1 MKTSTDTQTIC
12 NETTPD
18 MPQAE
23 RDIINRA
30 NTLPNREQRS
40 AAHSSALRRTNATA
54 AERRAHEATCDACA
68 VWMR

>member
-1 MKTSTDTQTIC
+1 MGTATAVC
-12 NETTPD
+12 VETTPD

-23 RDIINRA
+23 RDTINRA

-40 AAHSSALRRTNATA
+40 AAHRSALRRTDATA
-54 AERRAHEATCDACA
+54 ADRRKHKAECDACA